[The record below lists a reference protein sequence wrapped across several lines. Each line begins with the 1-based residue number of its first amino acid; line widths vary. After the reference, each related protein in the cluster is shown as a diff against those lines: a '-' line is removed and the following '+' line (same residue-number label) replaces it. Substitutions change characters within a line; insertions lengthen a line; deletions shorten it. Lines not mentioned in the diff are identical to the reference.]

1 MSETTL
7 ALVGATGGA
16 GTTRTAV
23 ELAAIGAIDG
33 RDVVVIDAAYAT
45 QGLSEYVSGRIDP
58 DVTTLVT
65 EGRTDD
71 PGPASYAVDGDWDG
85 TVRLVPASAP
95 FERIARAK
103 RVDAAEGL
111 ASLIEAAGEAADHV
125 VVDTPPVASN
135 QAVAAVTA
143 ADRTAA
149 VTPATVHGRDALE
162 RLRGRV
168 QDVGERVAATV
179 ATRGSLPAA
188 DVGLPTAE
196 SEPVTQPTVRPNGGA
211 YDRAIATAFEVCFGT
226 TLAEAG
232 EGAGVLNRFR

>member
-1 MSETTL
+1 MGETTL

-23 ELAAIGAIDG
+23 ELAAMGAIDG
-33 RDVVVIDAAYAT
+33 REVVVIDAAYAT

-71 PGPASYAVDGDWDG
+71 PDPAAYAVDGDWDG
-85 TVRLVPASAP
+85 AVRLVPASAP

-103 RVDAAEGL
+103 RVEAAEGL
-111 ASLIEAAGEAADHV
+111 ASLIEAAAEEVDHV
-125 VVDTPPVASN
+125 VVDAPPVASN

-143 ADRTAA
+143 ADRIAA

-168 QDVGERVAATV
+168 QDVGERVDATV

-188 DVGLPTAE
+188 DVDLPTAE
-196 SEPVTQPTVRPNGGA
+196 SEPVTRPTVRPNGDA
-211 YDRAIATAFEVCFGT
+211 YGQAIATALETCFGT
-226 TLAEAG
+226 TLSEAG